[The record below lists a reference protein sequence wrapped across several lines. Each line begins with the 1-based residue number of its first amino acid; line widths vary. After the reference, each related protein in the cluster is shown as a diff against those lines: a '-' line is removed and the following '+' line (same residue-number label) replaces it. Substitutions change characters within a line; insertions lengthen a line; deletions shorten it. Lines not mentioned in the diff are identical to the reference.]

1 MSKVRYLIHLCILTV
16 IITCAFGDI
25 NYAERQDIFDDTA
38 SIVFEHIG
46 QDIGLKDFSVSSIVQ
61 DKHGYIWFA
70 TQGGLYKFNGKST
83 LSYRNDPFETNG
95 LANNLI
101 QTTFYEEE
109 NNVLWLGTYQGVSK
123 LDIDTQTFTNYSSDS
138 SRLSNNVIVAIQP
151 DAYGNMWFGTM
162 EGLNRLNRET
172 GMIETYEVEGNV
184 VRSLYLDSQ
193 NRLLVGTYEGLYY
206 FDEASDSLEF
216 VNIDYPSKYVMVIK
230 EFEPGV
236 LTLGMWDG
244 GTMDLDLKF
253 NVLHKMA
260 YEDNRVYAVHQT
272 KDGILWVGTWGG
284 GLFASDGVRN
294 IRFPGDNK
302 KGDIGHTVVY
312 SFLEDSEGVL
322 WIGTNGN
329 GVYKLDPNVSSYVE
343 FTHDSDDPDALD
355 AGKINTIYRDSK
367 DRLWIA
373 VYNKGLNRY
382 DPKTDKMV
390 KYTALNEGK
399 HELSSDQVMDF
410 VEYKGQL
417 LVATYNGVAQYDAS
431 SDRFVSLGI
440 LPKDT
445 IVYSLEVDHDNHLWV
460 GTYIDGVYHFDDRLN
475 LVEQVNSKSK
485 DKKIE
490 DDLIYDLFED
500 SKGRIWIASN
510 YGLYRYNHNENQLVG
525 YFKEQNNR
533 KAIASNNA
541 RVIFQDSQGRI
552 WVGSGGGGIALYH
565 EEDDSFESFTE
576 KEGLLNNTVISIEES
591 EGGKIWAVTRLGIS
605 IIDSTSKSIVNLT
618 EVEGLGGGEYTGT
631 SFKDDNGRIY
641 IGGIHG
647 VDKIPIAHI
656 NREKQFPPIY
666 ITNVSVYHEPV
677 SGVNR
682 ILNGETYAFGAD
694 ENYLSF
700 DFEALEYSSKSDIQ
714 YSFYLE
720 NLDADW
726 INSGSNNFASY
737 SNIPPGNYTFFVRVS
752 DIQGNVSDPVSLQF
766 SIALPWYKT
775 QYAYM
780 SYGLLSFMFVY
791 GIVKIREGQLLSRR
805 NSELSHL
812 NLQLEHAVDEL
823 EAVSIKDPLTGIFNR
838 RYFDS
843 VFEEYIQLAVRSNN
857 YVSLI
862 MLDIDDFKDINDEN
876 GHIFG
881 DHFLQAF
888 AHNIEMTLPRSTDFP
903 SRFGGDEF
911 AVVLYDTN
919 EEGALAVADRLKEAV
934 ACLELDVEGTVLSVS
949 NTVSMG
955 VYSAIPQQDTST
967 EQFMDL
973 ADKALYDAKH
983 SGKNQIK
990 VYSNRDLDE

>member
-1 MSKVRYLIHLCILTV
+1 MSRVRLFIQICICTL
-16 IITCAFGDI
+16 IITCTFADI
-25 NYAERQDIFDDTA
+25 NFAERQAIFDDTTA
-38 SIVFEHIG
+38 ITFEHIG

-101 QTTFYEEE
+101 QTTFYEAES
-109 NNVLWLGTYQGVSK
+109 NVLWLGTYQGVSK

-138 SRLSNNVIVAIQP
+138 SELSNNVIVAIQP
-151 DAYGNMWFGTM
+151 DAYGNIWFGTM
-162 EGLNRLNRET
+162 EGLNRLDRET
-172 GMIETYEVEGNV
+172 GLIETYEVEGNV
-184 VRSLYLDSQ
+184 VRSLCLDST
-193 NRLLVGTYEGLYY
+193 NRLLVGTYEGMYY
-206 FDEASDSLEF
+206 YDEVNNSLEF
-216 VNIDYPSKYVMVIK
+216 VDIDYPSKYVMVIK

-244 GTMDLDLKF
+244 GTMELDLNF
-253 NVLHKMA
+253 NVIQNMA
-260 YEDNRVYAVHQT
+260 YEDNRVYALHQT
-272 KDGILWVGTWGG
+272 RDGILWVGTWGG

-294 IRFPGDNK
+294 IRFPGEDR

-312 SFLEDSEGVL
+312 SFLEDSQGIL

-329 GVYKLDPNVSSYVE
+329 GVYKLDPSASSYVT
-343 FTHDSDDPDALD
+343 FTHDPEDPDALD
-355 AGKINTIYRDSK
+355 AGKVNAIYRDSN
-367 DRLWIA
+367 DHLWIA
-373 VYNKGLNRY
+373 IYNKGLNRY
-382 DPKTDKMV
+382 DPQSDKMI
-390 KYTALNEGK
+390 KYKTLNEGEY
-399 HELSSDQVMDF
+399 ELNSDQVMDF

-417 LVATYNGVAQYDAS
+417 LVATYNGVAQYDAL
-431 SDRFVSLGI
+431 SDRFISLDI

-445 IVYSLEVDHDNHLWV
+445 IVYSLEVDHENHLWV
-460 GTYIDGVYHFDDRLN
+460 GTYINGVYHFDDQLN
-475 LVEQVNSKSK
+475 LVERVNSKSK
-485 DKKIE
+485 GKKIE

-500 SKGRIWIASN
+500 SKERIWIASN
-510 YGLYRYNHNENQLVG
+510 YGLYRYDYNENQLTG

-533 KAIASNNA
+533 QAIASNNT
-541 RVIFQDSQGRI
+541 RVILEDSQERI

-565 EEDDSFESFTE
+565 EEDDTFESFTE

-591 EGGKIWAVTRLGIS
+591 DAGKIWAITRLGIS
-605 IIDSTSKSIVNLT
+605 IIDSESNSIVNLT
-618 EVEGLGGGEYTGT
+618 QVEGLGGGEYTGT
-631 SFKDDNGRIY
+631 SFKDNDSIY

-647 VDKIPIAHI
+647 IDKIPIEHV

-677 SGVNR
+677 GGVNR
-682 ILNGETYAFGAD
+682 ILNGKTYAFGAD
-694 ENYLSF
+694 QNYLSF

-714 YSFYLE
+714 YSFYLK
-720 NLDADW
+720 NLDSDW
-726 INSGSNNFASY
+726 ISSGSNNFASY
-737 SNIPPGNYTFFVRVS
+737 SNIPPGDYTFFVRVS
-752 DIQGNVSDPVSLQF
+752 DIQGNVSEPVSLQF
-766 SIALPWYKT
+766 SIAVPWYKT
-775 QYAYM
+775 QYAYL

-791 GIVKIREGQLLSRR
+791 GFVKIREGQLLSRR
-805 NSELSHL
+805 NSELSYL

-843 VFEEYIQLAVRSNN
+843 VFEEYIQLAVRSNS
-857 YVSLI
+857 YISLI
-862 MLDIDDFKDINDEN
+862 MLDIDNFKDINDKN
-876 GHIFG
+876 GHVFG

-888 AHNIEMTLPRSTDFP
+888 AGKIETTLPRSTDFP

-919 EEGALAVADRLKEAV
+919 EKGALAVAYKLKEAV
-934 ACLELDVEGTVLSVS
+934 TSLELDIEGTSISVP

-955 VYSAIPQQDTST
+955 VYSAIPEQDTST
-967 EQFMDL
+967 EEFMDL

-990 VYSNRDLDE
+990 VNNSMGLSE